1 MFDTAAEREG
11 LIDTRVNFW
20 PSLVDGM
27 TSVLII
33 MFLLYIM
40 KGMAGGE
47 LEAIR
52 ARRAMEA
59 LERMIEGRFQRAGL
73 GDVVRCQYSTN
84 ILRVTFS
91 EGVLFDPRQY
101 RLQQRGRRVL
111 AICADV
117 LKSPEA
123 PPYEQI
129 QVEGHTDSVPFADAL
144 YPHDNWELSSARA
157 LEVLKHLLA
166 LGVRPQ
172 VISANGY
179 ADQVKMDKG
188 RGPEADRKNRR
199 IELRVIYSIPGLAA
213 KGRKS

>member
-1 MFDTAAEREG
+1 MFDTDTEREG

-40 KGMAGGE
+40 KGLASGE
-47 LEAIR
+47 MEAIR
-52 ARRAMEA
+52 ARHAMEA
-59 LERMIEGRFQRAGL
+59 LQNMIEGRFREAGL
-73 GDVVRCQYSTN
+73 GNVVQCRYSTN

-91 EGVLFDPRQY
+91 DAVLFDSRQY
-101 RLQQRGRRVL
+101 RLPSRGRRVL
-111 AICADV
+111 AICAGV

-123 PPYEQI
+123 PSYEQI
-129 QVEGHTDSVPFADAL
+129 QVEGHTDSVPFEDST

-157 LEVLKHLLA
+157 LEVLKQLMS
-166 LGVRPQ
+166 LGVRPE

-179 ADQVKMDKG
+179 ADQVKIDKG
-188 RGPEADRKNRR
+188 RGPGADKKNRR
-199 IELRVIYSIPGLAA
+199 IELRVIYSIPKLAA
-213 KGRKS
+213 RGRQ